1 MPDIGGII
9 FINSKKVYLACEM
22 DTQGALSQLSEL
34 SLDKDDIEI
43 K

>member
-9 FINSKKVYLACEM
+9 LINSKKVNLAGEM
-22 DTQGALSQLSEL
+22 DPQGPSSQHPEL
-34 SLDKDDIEI
+34 SLNKDDIEI